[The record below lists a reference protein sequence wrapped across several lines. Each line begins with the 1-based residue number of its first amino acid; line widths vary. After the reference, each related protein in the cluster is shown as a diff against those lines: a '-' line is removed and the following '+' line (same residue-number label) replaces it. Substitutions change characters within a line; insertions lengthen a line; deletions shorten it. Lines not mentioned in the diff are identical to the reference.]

1 MGEKDKRGFR
11 IPVMV
16 LTGPTAVGKTA
27 LSLALAHRVG
37 AEIVSADSVQIYKH
51 LDIGSAKISTADREG
66 VPHHMID
73 IIEPT
78 EAFSVNDYATRAR
91 QVIQEIWQRGHL
103 PLVVGGTGLWIRA
116 AVAGYEFPS
125 RPDNPLITREE
136 LERRA
141 SQYGWDSL
149 RRQLSLV
156 DPESWE
162 RIDPNDHRRLIRAL
176 EVYLTTNRR
185 MARTHTGPSPYR
197 SAYWVLTRPS
207 AELSTRIQ
215 ERVQAM
221 LNQGFEAEVLGLLQ
235 SGIAPRSQSL
245 GAIGYRDM
253 VDWYSGKSTSL
264 ERNALIVRHTRAYA
278 KRQLTWWRAERTAHW
293 LDLSAWTPQDALNE
307 LVKSAQNLIQA
318 ADEKG

>member
-1 MGEKDKRGFR
+1 
-11 IPVMV
+11 MV

-51 LDIGSAKISTADREG
+51 LDIGSAKISTADQEG
-66 VPHHMID
+66 IPHHLVD

-78 EAFSVNDYATRAR
+78 DAFSVNNYATRAR
-91 QVIQEIWQRGHL
+91 QVIQEIWQRGRL

-116 AVAGYEFPS
+116 AVEGYEFPS
-125 RPDNPLITREE
+125 RPDNPLITRAE
-136 LERRA
+136 LERKA

-162 RIDPNDHRRLIRAL
+162 HIDPNDHRRLIRAL

-185 MARTHTGPSPYR
+185 MARTRTGPSPYR
-197 SAYWVLTRPS
+197 TAYWVLTRPS

-235 SGIAPRSQSL
+235 SGIAPGSQSL

-253 VDWYSGKSTSL
+253 VDWYFGKSTSL
-264 ERNALIVRHTRAYA
+264 ERDALIVRHTRAYA
-278 KRQLTWWRAERTAHW
+278 KRQLTWWRAERSAHW
-293 LDLSAWTPQDALNE
+293 LDLSAWTPQDALNA
-307 LVKSAQNLIQA
+307 LVKSAQNLILA
-318 ADEKG
+318 ADE